1 MLRQKDV
8 RNFMWLPRYDL
19 NIHQIQWISFFE
31 LRNFITSC
39 TCSSNLKYAK
49 KFNKMK
55 KKLMKYTKKFKI
67 TLNLRKEFQIM
78 WDDFTKKWGKKTKNK
93 KILPRVPHPS
103 TQGRDPS
110 PSARMRHSGKR
121 LASPSVKVRHSG
133 KRLASPSVKV
143 RHSGKRLASP
153 SAKEMHSGRVF

>member
-93 KILPRVPHPS
+93 KILPRVLRWGTRERGWLPRVLKKCTREECFKNISIFPHHFLFVGASLPRVLHS
-103 TQGRDPS
+103 RKGVFPECLSS
-110 PSARMRHSGKR
+110 PSAMDY
-121 LASPSVKVRHSG
+121 
-133 KRLASPSVKV
+133 
-143 RHSGKRLASP
+143 
-153 SAKEMHSGRVF
+153 